1 MRLGQQ
7 HSAVSLQAAVTW
19 KTECVCFIST
29 AVKAISQVHL
39 FRFPMQ
45 LSECLQ
51 SFSGVWEAVSCLSL
65 TKVDMLMQRK
75 VRFCLIQ
82 CKPPQTTGVCNS
94 LCSLG
99 TSHSNEQKHTQ
110 GPFVFRKAELGNWK
124 EVIAGSQKRAQQ
136 NTWLLPHRISL
147 LE

>member
-7 HSAVSLQAAVTW
+7 HRAVSLQAAVTW
-19 KTECVCFIST
+19 KTKCVCFIST
-29 AVKAISQVHL
+29 AVKAIYLVHL

-51 SFSGVWEAVSCLSL
+51 SFSRVWEAVSCLSL
-65 TKVDMLMQRK
+65 IKVDILMQKK
-75 VRFCLIQ
+75 VWFCLIQ

-99 TSHSNEQKHTQ
+99 TSHSNEQEHTHSFSERQ
-110 GPFVFRKAELGNWK
+110 NWK
-124 EVIAGSQKRAQQ
+124 IGRRSMLGARKEHSKIHGYSH
-136 NTWLLPHRISL
+136 TGYHY
-147 LE
+147 